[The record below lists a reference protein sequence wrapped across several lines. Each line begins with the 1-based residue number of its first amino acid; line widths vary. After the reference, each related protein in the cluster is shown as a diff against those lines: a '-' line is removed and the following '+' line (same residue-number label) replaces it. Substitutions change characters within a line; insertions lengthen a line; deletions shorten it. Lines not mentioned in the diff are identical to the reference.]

1 MGVLTWSPLSGGWL
15 TGKYRRD
22 NPAPAGSRGET
33 NPDHFDGNNPAK
45 LDAVA
50 ALSSVAADAG
60 VSLTHLALAWNV
72 EHPAVTA
79 ALIGPRTEEQLDD
92 LLGAGDLRLDRDTL
106 DRIDA
111 IVAPGVDLN
120 AADRGW
126 DPPSLHPAARRRPA

>member
-1 MGVLTWSPLSGGWL
+1 L

-22 NPAPAGSRGET
+22 APPPADSRGET
-33 NPDHFDGNNPAK
+33 NADHFDGGNPVK
-45 LDAVA
+45 FDAVE
-50 ALSSVAADAG
+50 ALANVAADAG

-111 IVAPGVDLN
+111 IVAPGIDLN
-120 AADRGW
+120 PADRGW
-126 DPPSLHPAARRRPA
+126 ESPSLAPAARRRPPLKSP